1 MLVVPRSQ
9 QYVIA
14 KGPYPIMNK
23 EWFPLSAAQT
33 SQWFLYQFD
42 PTAQGAHNNAFALRI
57 QGSVSVD
64 FLEKVVAS
72 LLERHP
78 MLRAVFRFHNGK
90 PEQSIAKNIE
100 KALHVFDLRG
110 ANEEEIRQRVRMES
124 MRAFNLSLAPLIRA
138 NVFLVDE
145 EEAILQLVLDHIISD
160 GWSYWILLDELTE
173 TLGLY
178 DYEIDT
184 DAIHDEN
191 GPTYFDYVHWQQRWL
206 ESTDALKQWHYW
218 ENLLSHDLPV
228 LQLHT
233 DRAAPLT
240 SNHQQ
245 GIVSVVLDNGL
256 SKELNEFARQQSST
270 LFAILLAAYQV
281 LLHRHT
287 GQNEILV
294 GTAMPARHKKEWE
307 SLIGDFVN
315 PIAMGASFDDDPSV
329 ASVLRSVR
337 NTVLNGMSNQDY
349 PFPLLV
355 EKLNLSGTTHPPI
368 FQTMFVFQK
377 ARHGADV
384 LALWDDT
391 KTKCSLWRGD
401 LELTAYPEHHSGG
414 TTGYAL
420 SLETIQFENNVRC
433 EFKFATELFDRK
445 TVETLARHYK
455 NLLTSMVADPSLQVS
470 RLSLID
476 DAERQRL
483 LATTEHALKFSN
495 DEEFVHR
502 RFELM
507 AYKQPGAIAISFK
520 DQMMTYGELNS
531 RANQLAHYL
540 IAKGVQ
546 PEDRVAIFL
555 ERSLELI
562 VGVLGIL
569 KAGGAYV
576 PMDPAYPAEHIA
588 HVLKDC
594 TPKLLITQ
602 TSLLHCIPSSTPL
615 LVIDDGLQMQAL
627 DQQSSENPPPQELGL
642 RKEHLA
648 YIIYTSGSTGLPKGV
663 MINHANVARL
673 FSVCQEKIQFNAN
686 DVWTLFHSIA
696 FDFSVWELWG
706 ALTYG
711 GRLIIVPTTC
721 ARSTDDFYALLCEK
735 KVTVLNQTPSA
746 FRQLINAQACSE
758 QTHSLRYVIFGGEA
772 LELHTLRPWFSQ
784 NKHAST
790 RLINMYGIT
799 EITVHATYRP
809 ILPQDVET
817 CNGSVIGEPLAD
829 LNLYILDRHL
839 QPAPLDIAGEIY
851 IGGAGVARGY
861 WNRPE
866 LTAERFIKNPLQP
879 MPLVHK
885 ESLLYKTGDLARRTS
900 NNEIIYLGR
909 NDFQVKIRG
918 YRIELG
924 EIEAK
929 LAACEGI
936 SEAAVIAREEVAGD
950 KRLVAYLI
958 MKEGSE
964 FSAHALRQALS
975 TVLPPHMVPSA
986 FVCLT
991 KFPLTPNGKL
1001 DRKALPAPNRDAVA
1015 SRQFEAPQGVIE
1027 IAIAEAW
1034 RALLKVDRISRN
1046 DHFFELGG
1054 HSLLVVGLMD
1064 RLREQHFPV
1073 DVRMVFT
1080 TPVLR
1085 ELATSIENRLQA
1097 NAGLDSTLSIAETLP
1112 ASLTFEG
1119 AISQN
1124 ELLPLGFVTAADV
1137 SSIEADVSQGLE
1149 NIQEIY
1155 PLAPLQTGILFHH
1168 LMNAISDFYVLR
1180 TLLLFDTRSRLD
1192 KFLAALQKVIDR
1204 HDVLRSSI
1212 RWEGLSQPVQI
1223 VHKRVTLP
1231 VIELEVPPAIAP
1243 QEVEAW
1249 LCEQT
1254 DPSRHRLDLTSAP
1267 LLIAYVVKDKV
1278 KEQWMLSLLHH
1289 HIISDHHTLKL
1300 VLADVAIQLVS
1311 ADDSKYAE
1319 IPSKILPYRNYV
1331 AQSLSRSPLE
1341 DEAYFKA
1348 QLSHIHTPTAPF
1360 GVYYTSADSA
1370 APKEQRYVIDGV
1382 LARQLHLM
1390 TRRQGVSPAV
1400 LFHLAWAKVLAAVC
1414 GLDEVVFGTVLSGR
1428 QSTPGAEHM
1437 LGVFINTLPL
1447 RISLVENTVASGLK
1461 ATFKQLTDLLGHE
1474 MVPLALAQRCSG
1486 VGSPLPLFTSI
1497 MNYRHTEDESLV
1509 YENGLPQLN
1518 WQGIKVIRDDER
1530 THYPVT
1536 FSINDIGQSFVLTL
1550 QSVNGVDGTL
1560 LLNCFNQAVEKLVDA
1575 LSNSPDLPL
1584 TAINIVV
1591 PEILPLGL
1599 DPIKRQEDDVASL
1612 DIEGES
1618 LIISG
1623 SVEHTLANIWSE
1635 LLGTNNITMNSNFF
1649 DLGGHSLSLMQLSSR
1664 LRTAFGISIPV
1675 NALFELAKLRDMASM
1690 IRAMTEVSSMD
1701 DPTASGDQDTEE
1713 FTL

>member
-1 MLVVPRSQ
+1 
-9 QYVIA
+9 
-14 KGPYPIMNK
+14 MNK
-23 EWFPLSAAQT
+23 EWFPLSAAQY
-33 SQWFLYQFD
+33 SHWFLYQFD
-42 PTAQGAHNNAFALRI
+42 PAAQGAHNNAFALRI
-57 QGSVSVD
+57 HGSLSVE

-72 LLERHP
+72 LLQRHP

-90 PEQSIAKNIE
+90 PEQSIANTIE
-100 KALHVFDLRG
+100 KAVHVFDLRG
-110 ANEEEIRQRVRMES
+110 ANEEDIRQRVRRES
-124 MRAFNLSLAPLIRA
+124 VRAFSLNQAPLIRV
-138 NVFLVDE
+138 NFFLVDD
-145 EEAILQLVLDHIISD
+145 EEAILQLVLDHIVSD
-160 GWSYWILLDELTE
+160 GWSYWILLDEVTE
-173 TLGLY
+173 LLGLY

-184 DAIHDEN
+184 DATPNEKD
-191 GPTYFDYVHWQQRWL
+191 PAYFDYVQWQQHWL
-206 ESTDALKQWHYW
+206 ESADALKQWHYW
-218 ENLLSHDLPV
+218 ENLLSRDLPV

-233 DRAAPLT
+233 DHATPLA
-240 SNHQQ
+240 SQHSQ
-245 GIVSVVLDNGL
+245 GIVSVILDNVL
-256 SKELNEFARQQSST
+256 SSELNELARQQSST

-294 GTAMPARHKKEWE
+294 GTAMPARNRKEWE
-307 SLIGDFVN
+307 RLIGDFVN
-315 PIAMGASFDDDPSV
+315 PIAIGAKFDDDPSV
-329 ASVLRSVR
+329 IEVLRSVR
-337 NTVLNGMSNQDY
+337 NAVLNGMSNQDY

-355 EKLNLSGTTHPPI
+355 EKLNLSGATHPPV

-384 LALWDDT
+384 LALWDEM
-391 KTKCSLWRGD
+391 KTKSSLWRGEF
-401 LELTAYPEHHSGG
+401 ELTAYPEHHSGG
-414 TTGYAL
+414 TIGYAL
-420 SLETIQFENNVRC
+420 SLETIQFENHVRC
-433 EFKFATELFDRK
+433 EFKFDSSLFDRK
-445 TVETLARHYK
+445 SVETLARHYK
-455 NLLTSMVADPSLQVS
+455 NLLKSMVADPSMSVS

-476 DAERQRL
+476 DAERQQL
-483 LATTEHALKFSN
+483 LASTLPSTLPSKIASKIASTENALKFSD

-507 AYKQPGAIAISFK
+507 AFKQPDAIAISFD
-520 DQMMTYGELNS
+520 DQMMTYGELNA

-540 IAKGVQ
+540 VATGVQ

-576 PMDPAYPAEHIA
+576 PMDSAYPSEHIA

-615 LVIDDGLQMQAL
+615 LVIDDDLQKQAI
-627 DQQSSENPPPQELGL
+627 DQQPSRNTHPQEIGL
-642 RKEHLA
+642 CKEHLA

-663 MINHANVARL
+663 MIKNANVARL
-673 FSVCQEKIQFNAN
+673 FSICQQKFHFNAN
-686 DVWTLFHSIA
+686 DIWTLFHSIA

-706 ALTYG
+706 ALIYG

-721 ARSTDDFYALLCEK
+721 ARSTDDFYTLLCEK

-746 FRQLINAQACSE
+746 FRQLINAQSSSE
-758 QTHSLRYVIFGGEA
+758 QVHSLRYIIFGGEA

-784 NKHAST
+784 SKNAST
-790 RLINMYGIT
+790 RLVNMYGIT
-799 EITVHATYRP
+799 EITVHATYRS

-829 LNLYILDRHL
+829 LSLYVLDQHL

-851 IGGAGVARGY
+851 IGGAGVAKGY

-879 MPLVHK
+879 Q
-885 ESLLYKTGDLARRTS
+885 SLLYKTGDLARRTS

-929 LAACEGI
+929 LAACDGL
-936 SEAAVIAREEVAGD
+936 SEAAVIAREDVPGD

-958 MKEGSE
+958 MKEGGE

-975 TVLPPHMVPSA
+975 TVLPPHMIPSA

-1015 SRQFEAPQGVIE
+1015 SRQFEAPQGAVE
-1027 IAIAEAW
+1027 EAIAEAW
-1034 RALLKVDRISRN
+1034 RALLKVERISRN

-1054 HSLLVVGLMD
+1054 HSLLVVSLMD
-1064 RLREQHFPV
+1064 RLREQQLPI
-1073 DVRMVFT
+1073 DVRTVFT
-1080 TPVLR
+1080 KPVLR

-1097 NAGLDSTLSIAETLP
+1097 NASVDSILSISEKAS
-1112 ASLTFEG
+1112 ASLSLEG
-1119 AISQN
+1119 LNSSN
-1124 ELLPLGFVTAADV
+1124 EMLPLGFITDADV
-1137 SSIEADVSQGLE
+1137 KNIEAEVSQGLK

-1168 LMNAISDFYVLR
+1168 LMNATGDFYVLR
-1180 TLLLFDTRSRLD
+1180 TILLFDTRSRLD
-1192 KFLAALQKVIDR
+1192 KFLTALQKVINR

-1223 VHKRVTLP
+1223 VHKKVTLP
-1231 VIELEVPPAIAP
+1231 VIELDVPPANASEEA
-1243 QEVEAW
+1243 QAW

-1254 DPSRHRLDLTSAP
+1254 DPSCHRLDLTMAP
-1267 LLIAYVVKDKV
+1267 LLNAYVVKDEAKD
-1278 KEQWMLSLLHH
+1278 QWLLSLLHH

-1300 VLADVAIQLVS
+1300 VLADVAAQLAFV
-1311 ADDSKYAE
+1311 DDTKRSDISSKILPYCN
-1319 IPSKILPYRNYV
+1319 ILPYRNYV
-1331 AQSLSRSPLE
+1331 AQCLSRSTLN

-1348 QLSHIHTPTAPF
+1348 QLSHIRTPTAPF
-1360 GVYYTSADSA
+1360 GIFYASADSA
-1370 APKEQRYVIDGV
+1370 APNEQRYVIEGV
-1382 LARQLHLM
+1382 LARQLRLN
-1390 TRRQGVSPAV
+1390 TRQQGVSPAV

-1414 GLDEVVFGTVLSGR
+1414 GLEEVVFGTVLSGR
-1428 QSTPGAEHM
+1428 QSTPGAERM

-1447 RISLVENTVASGLK
+1447 RISLAENTVASGLE
-1461 ATFKQLTDLLGHE
+1461 AMFKQLTDLLDHE

-1497 MNYRHTEDESLV
+1497 LNYRHTEEGALV

-1518 WQGIKVIRDDER
+1518 WQGIKVMRDDER
-1530 THYPVT
+1530 THYPIT
-1536 FSINDIGQSFVLTL
+1536 FSINDLGQSFVLTL
-1550 QSVNGVDGTL
+1550 QSVNGIDGTL
-1560 LLNCFNQAVEKLVDA
+1560 LLNCFIQAVEKLVDA
-1575 LSNSPDLPL
+1575 LANSPDLPL
-1584 TAINIVV
+1584 VAVNIAITD
-1591 PEILPLGL
+1591 ILPNALVV
-1599 DPIKRQEDDVASL
+1599 IKRKEEGVAAI
-1612 DIEGES
+1612 DIEDES
-1618 LIISG
+1618 RIISG
-1623 SVEHTLANIWSE
+1623 SVEHTLADIWSE
-1635 LLGTNNITMNSNFF
+1635 LLGTNNIFMTSNFF

-1664 LRTAFGISIPV
+1664 LRTAFGITIPV
-1675 NALFELAKLRDMASM
+1675 NALFELAQFKDMASM
-1690 IRAMTEVSSMD
+1690 IRAMTDVSSEED
-1701 DPTASGDQDTEE
+1701 RNASGDQDTEE

>member
-1 MLVVPRSQ
+1 
-9 QYVIA
+9 
-14 KGPYPIMNK
+14 MNN

-33 SQWFLYQFD
+33 SQWFLYQFE

-57 QGSVSVD
+57 QGSISID
-64 FLEKVVAS
+64 LLEKVMAS
-72 LLERHP
+72 LLQRHP
-78 MLRAVFRFHNGK
+78 MLRAVFRFHNGR

-100 KALHVFDLRG
+100 KALHVFDLRN
-110 ANEEEIRQRVRMES
+110 ANEEDIRQRVRRES
-124 MRAFNLSLAPLIRA
+124 TRAFSLNSAPLIRA
-138 NVFLVDE
+138 NVFLVDD
-145 EEAILQLVLDHIISD
+145 EEAIFQLVLDHIISD
-160 GWSYWILLDELTE
+160 GWSYWILLDEITE
-173 TLGLY
+173 SLGLY

-184 DAIHDEN
+184 ETTTDEN
-191 GPTYFDYVHWQQRWL
+191 GPSYLDYIQWQKSWL
-206 ESTDALKQWHYW
+206 ESAEAQKQWHYW

-233 DRAAPLT
+233 DRATPLT
-240 SNHQQ
+240 SQHQQ
-245 GIVSVVLDNGL
+245 DIVSVVLDNGL
-256 SKELNEFARQQSST
+256 SSEINEFARQQSST
-270 LFAILLAAYQV
+270 LFAILLAAYQM

-294 GTAMPARHKKEWE
+294 GTAMPARNRKEWE
-307 SLIGDFVN
+307 GLIGDFVN
-315 PIAMGASFDDDPSV
+315 PIAIGAKFEDDPSV
-329 ASVLRSVR
+329 AEVLRSVR
-337 NTVLNGMSNQDY
+337 NAVLNGMSNQDY

-384 LALWDDT
+384 LALWDET
-391 KTKCSLWRGD
+391 KTKCSLWRGE
-401 LELTAYPEHHSGG
+401 LELTAYPAHHSGG
-414 TTGYAL
+414 TVGYAL

-433 EFKFATELFDRK
+433 EFKFDSELFDRK
-445 TVETLARHYK
+445 TIETLARHYK
-455 NLLTSMVADPSLQVS
+455 NLLKSIVADPSLSVS

-476 DAERQRL
+476 DTERQQL
-483 LATTEHALKFSN
+483 LAPTEHALKFSD
-495 DEEFVHR
+495 DEAFVHR

-507 AYKQPGAIAISFK
+507 AYKQPDAIAISFN
-520 DQMMTYGELNS
+520 DQMMSYGELNM

-540 IAKGVQ
+540 IAKGVR
-546 PEDRVAIFL
+546 PEDRVALFL

-576 PMDPAYPAEHIA
+576 PMDSAYPDEHIA

-602 TSLLHCIPSSTPL
+602 NSLLHCIPSSTPL
-615 LVIDDGLQMQAL
+615 LVIDDELQQQAL
-627 DQQSSENPPPQELGL
+627 EQQSSQNPHPQETGL
-642 RKEHLA
+642 CKENLA

-663 MINHANVARL
+663 MISNANVARL
-673 FSVCQEKIQFNAN
+673 FSVCQEKFQFNAN

-706 ALTYG
+706 ALLYG

-758 QTHSLRYVIFGGEA
+758 QAHSLRYVIFGGEA
-772 LELHTLRPWFSQ
+772 LELHTLRPWYSQ
-784 NKHAST
+784 NKYAST
-790 RLINMYGIT
+790 QLINMYGIT
-799 EITVHATYRP
+799 EITVHATYRS
-809 ILPQDVET
+809 ILPEDIET

-829 LNLYILDRHL
+829 LNLLILDQHL

-879 MPLVHK
+879 MSLVHK
-885 ESLLYKTGDLARRTS
+885 ESRLYKTGDLARRTS

-929 LAACEGI
+929 LAACDGI
-936 SEAAVIAREEVAGD
+936 SVAAVIAREDVPGD

-964 FSAHALRQALS
+964 FSAHALRQTLS
-975 TVLPPHMVPSA
+975 AVLPPHMIPSA

-1015 SRQFEAPQGVIE
+1015 SRQFEAPQGVVE
-1027 IAIAEAW
+1027 EAIAEAW

-1054 HSLLVVGLMD
+1054 HSLLVVSLMD
-1064 RLREQHFPV
+1064 RLREQQLPI
-1073 DVRMVFT
+1073 DVRTVFT
-1080 TPVLR
+1080 TPVLH
-1085 ELATSIENRLQA
+1085 ELAASIKNRLQA
-1097 NAGLDSTLSIAETLP
+1097 NADRDSTLAISENLP
-1112 ASLTFEG
+1112 ASLSFEG
-1119 AISQN
+1119 LSSQN
-1124 ELLPLGFVTAADV
+1124 ELLPLGIITAADLN
-1137 SSIEADVSQGLE
+1137 SIEADVSQGLE

-1168 LMNAISDFYVLR
+1168 LMNTISDFYVLR
-1180 TLLLFDTRSRLD
+1180 TVLLFDTRSRLD
-1192 KFLAALQKVIDR
+1192 EFLSALQKVINR

-1231 VIELEVPPAIAP
+1231 VIELDVPPTNESEEEDA
-1243 QEVEAW
+1243 EAW
-1249 LCEQT
+1249 LCEHT
-1254 DPSRHRLDLTSAP
+1254 DPSDHRLDLTIAP
-1267 LLIAYVVKDKV
+1267 LLTAYVAKDKAND
-1278 KEQWMLSLLHH
+1278 QWLLSLLHH

-1300 VLADVAIQLVS
+1300 VLADVAVQLVC
-1311 ADDSKYAE
+1311 ADGSKHSE
-1319 IPSKILPYRNYV
+1319 IPSKTLPYRNYV
-1331 AQSLSRSPLE
+1331 AQSLARSALE

-1360 GVYYTSADSA
+1360 GIYYASADAA
-1370 APKEQRYVIDGV
+1370 APKEQRYVIEGV
-1382 LARQLHLM
+1382 LARQLHLT

-1428 QSTPGAEHM
+1428 QSTRGAEHM

-1447 RISLVENTVASGLK
+1447 RLSLVDNTVASGLQ
-1461 ATFKQLTDLLGHE
+1461 ATFKQLTDLLAHE
-1474 MVPLALAQRCSG
+1474 MVPLAVAQRCSG

-1530 THYPVT
+1530 THYPIT
-1536 FSINDIGQSFVLTL
+1536 FSINDIGQSFVLTM
-1550 QSVNGVDGTL
+1550 QSINGIDGTL
-1560 LLNCFNQAVEKLVDA
+1560 LLNCFNHAVEKLVDA

-1584 TAINIVV
+1584 GAVDIVL
-1591 PEILPLGL
+1591 PDILPIAR
-1599 DPIKRQEDDVASL
+1599 DVIERQEVSVASI

-1618 LIISG
+1618 LIKSG

-1635 LLGTNNITMNSNFF
+1635 LLGTNNITMKSNFF

-1664 LRTAFGISIPV
+1664 IRTAFGITIPV
-1675 NALFELAKLRDMASM
+1675 NALFELAVLRDMASM
-1690 IRAMTEVSSMD
+1690 IRAMTEISSVD
-1701 DPTASGDQDTEE
+1701 DPNASGDQDTEE